1 MIAYLTFIIIS
12 IDYVFPNKVLDTM
25 AQVGL
30 SLLIFFSF
38 SMVLKEAMSLRSKAS
53 NMILISIT
61 GYMIIGLIGGFVAEG
76 IDQFFPDSYYHST
89 DLKLDLYNYIYYS
102 FVTMTTLGYGDIIP
116 ISNRAQSFALM
127 LVLVGQLYLA
137 IIMAMNIAKF
147 MQNKK

>member
-12 IDYVFPNKVLDTM
+12 IDYVFPNKILDTI

-38 SMVLKEAMSLRSKAS
+38 SMVLKEAISLRSKAS

-76 IDQFFPDSYYHST
+76 IDQFFPNSYSHST
-89 DLKLDLYNYIYYS
+89 DMKLDLYNYIYYS

-116 ISNRAQSFALM
+116 ISNRAQSLALM

-147 MQNKK
+147 MQKKN